1 MGQVIPF
8 PIPIPKVTL
17 TKSESD
23 EYYEIKDAIEMA
35 TDEEDIIHLQKR
47 VRALLEKIEERQ
59 KKN

>member
-1 MGQVIPF
+1 M
-8 PIPIPKVTL
+8 PIPKVTL
-17 TKSESD
+17 TKAESD

-35 TDEEDIIHLQKR
+35 TDEEDIVQLQTR